1 MGQVAPA
8 RREGH
13 KLEEVEGVLGGAS
26 FGIGGQG
33 SAHGTV
39 KSVDTGPPPR
49 RPVDK

>member
-1 MGQVAPA
+1 MDQIAPA
-8 RREGH
+8 RREAH
-13 KLEEVEGVLGGAS
+13 KLEEVEGALAGAS
-26 FGIGGQG
+26 FGFDGQA